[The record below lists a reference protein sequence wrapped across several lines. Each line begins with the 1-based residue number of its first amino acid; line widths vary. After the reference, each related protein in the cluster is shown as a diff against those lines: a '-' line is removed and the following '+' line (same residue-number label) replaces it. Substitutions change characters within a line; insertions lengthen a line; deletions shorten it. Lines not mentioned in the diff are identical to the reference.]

1 MDTGCIRTR
10 TRITAEPVKIKIIRC
25 SLPTIEEEEKKDI
38 KPDKVYTKKET
49 NQGWRVAG
57 GTSVFSLVIYEKT

>member
-1 MDTGCIRTR
+1 MEQVSAGTFRTR
-10 TRITAEPVKIKIIRC
+10 TRITAEPIKDIRC
-25 SLPTIEEEEKKDI
+25 SLPTIEEEKKDI
-38 KPDKVYTKKET
+38 KADKIYTKNET